1 MFALIRQLFGKKDKT
16 PDSIIKTH
24 TDEFPS
30 ESINVE
36 KIISVEND
44 LDFLKNKLFFDFK
57 KDEKISSVELYKLL
71 NHYKKVSDR
80 EANEVENKRTLA
92 LDKKDT
98 QQLIDL
104 VTTSHNEQ
112 EILSCLLLLE
122 KRI

>member
-1 MFALIRQLFGKKDKT
+1 MFAFIRHLFGKKDKT
-16 PDSIIKTH
+16 PDCIKKTH
-24 TDEFPS
+24 TDDFPS

-57 KDEKISSVELYKLL
+57 KDEKISTVELYKLL
-71 NHYKKVSDR
+71 NHYKKVSDK
-80 EANEVENKRTLA
+80 EANDVEDKKTLA
-92 LDKKDT
+92 LEKSDT

>member
-16 PDSIIKTH
+16 PDYIIKTH

-57 KDEKISSVELYKLL
+57 KDQKISTVELYKLL